1 MSMVEGII
9 IFIAILLVSAGLIVL
24 CFFMLKKEI
33 KTRKEEKN
41 EQAENKD
48 EELQENVKKAISKKI

>member
-1 MSMVEGII
+1 MVEGII

-24 CFFMLKKEI
+24 CFFILKKEI